1 MKIAVITLFPEMV
14 SGAARFGVCGRAIAQ
29 GGLELRLRNP
39 REFADDPHKTVDDRP
54 YGGGPGMVLKVEPWR
69 RAIASEQHALAG
81 AGVVFLTPQGQRF
94 DQARAR
100 QLARLE
106 NLILVAGRY
115 EGFDERLI
123 EADADEE
130 LSLGDFVL
138 SGGELA
144 ALAVIDAV
152 ARLLP
157 GTLGD
162 ERSAE
167 AESFSGQLLDYPHY
181 TRPEQVDGVNVPDV
195 LVQGNHE
202 AIRRWRLKQ
211 SLGRTCLRR
220 PDLLRSRGLNAEEQ
234 DLLAEFLA
242 EQGRATG

>member
-1 MKIAVITLFPEMV
+1 
-14 SGAARFGVCGRAIAQ
+14 
-29 GGLELRLRNP
+29 
-39 REFADDPHKTVDDRP
+39 
-54 YGGGPGMVLKVEPWR
+54 MVLKVEPWR

-81 AGVVFLTPQGQRF
+81 ARVVFLTPQGQRF

-100 QLARLE
+100 QFAGLE
-106 NLILVAGRY
+106 HLILVAGRY

-167 AESFSGQLLDYPHY
+167 AESFSEQLLDYPHY
-181 TRPEQVDGVNVPDV
+181 TRPERVDGVGVPDV
-195 LVQGNHE
+195 LMQGNHE

-220 PDLLRSRGLNAEEQ
+220 PDLLSSRGLNAEEQ
-234 DLLAEFLA
+234 GLLAEFLA
-242 EQGRATG
+242 ERGRGAG